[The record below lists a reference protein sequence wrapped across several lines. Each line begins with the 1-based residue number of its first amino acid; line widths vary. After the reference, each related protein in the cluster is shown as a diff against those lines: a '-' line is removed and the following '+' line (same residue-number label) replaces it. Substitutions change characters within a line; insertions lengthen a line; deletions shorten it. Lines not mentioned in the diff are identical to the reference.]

1 MRTAYEQL
9 DQKLRD
15 MTYSIFESMKSN
27 PLPSQQTN
35 SVQQEMERLDT
46 SSELNDEE
54 QETYGECSH
63 ETPTIDPLM
72 ERVLREEREQSS
84 IKDWLNPNDY
94 FGSIRSTQPGG
105 IADRA
110 GIQDCDRI
118 IRFGTIDS
126 KSFTGLKQIADFFEN
141 SRGSVI
147 EVTVG
152 RYLEDH
158 YEMKTIELNVPED
171 PSERLG

>member
-9 DQKLRD
+9 DQKLRN
-15 MTYSIFESMKSN
+15 MTYSIFESMKNN
-27 PLPSQQTN
+27 PLPSQQNTN
-35 SVQQEMERLDT
+35 AEPEVEHPKTNLTQ
-46 SSELNDEE
+46 NKEE
-54 QETYGECSH
+54 KKTCGECLS
-63 ETPTIDPLM
+63 EASATDPLM

-118 IRFGTIDS
+118 IRFGAIDS
-126 KSFTGLKQIADFFEN
+126 KSFTGLKQISELFEN

>member
-9 DQKLRD
+9 NQKLRD
-15 MTYSIFESMKSN
+15 MTYSIFESMKNNSSSPQQN
-27 PLPSQQTN
+27 TTSQPEIEHFETN
-35 SVQQEMERLDT
+35 LEQ
-46 SSELNDEE
+46 NKEE
-54 QETYGECSH
+54 QEECS
-63 ETPTIDPLM
+63 ENVSVTSAIDPLM

-84 IKDWLNPNDY
+84 VKDWLNPNDY

-118 IRFGTIDS
+118 IQFGTIDS
-126 KSFTGLKQIADFFEN
+126 KSFTGLKQIAEFFEQ

-147 EVTVG
+147 EVIVG
-152 RYLEDH
+152 RYKEDH
-158 YEMKTIELNVPED
+158 YEMKTIELSVPED

>member
-1 MRTAYEQL
+1 
-9 DQKLRD
+9 
-15 MTYSIFESMKSN
+15 
-27 PLPSQQTN
+27 
-35 SVQQEMERLDT
+35 MEH
-46 SSELNDEE
+46 SETDSAPNEEE
-54 QETYGECSH
+54 QKTCGECSS
-63 ETPTIDPLM
+63 EPSPIDPLM

-126 KSFTGLKQIADFFEN
+126 KSFTGLKQIAEFFEN

-158 YEMKTIELNVPED
+158 YEMKTIELSVPED